1 MLLSAP
7 HFCFYGGTMENNVV
21 DKPFKTTEQQIA
33 ILESRHLLF
42 HDKEIASKNLERY
55 GYYEIINGYKD
66 NFMVDPSDDEK
77 GFKDNVSFDHIYQL
91 FVVDQRLRAATI
103 EALEYFESNLRQ
115 AVAYTVSKNISYN
128 QNDYIN
134 RRNYK
139 HGPRFMRPNPCNYP
153 VDKLMHT
160 LTNITNRNDQPFKHY
175 REDHGNVPPWII
187 VKRLS
192 FGNLIWWTKLLK
204 NRDKTE
210 VISKIMGLPTEIV
223 QSSNELREIFGDFLS
238 LLLDYRN
245 IAAHGGRIYN
255 HFSRR
260 HMLLYRGNL
269 YANYFRV
276 TREDYDAGRG
286 QSRLGVLLR
295 GLDLFENKEPYMTLL
310 ANIESA
316 IKDYLKLYPQDEQYL
331 LDAME
336 IDMNIF

>member
-1 MLLSAP
+1 MDN
-7 HFCFYGGTMENNVV
+7 HIV

-42 HDKEIASKNLERY
+42 YDKETAAKNLERY

-66 NFMVDPSDDEK
+66 NFMINPSNDEK

-91 FVVDQRLRAATI
+91 FMIDQRLRAATI
-103 EALEYFESNLRQ
+103 ESLEYFESTLRQ
-115 AVAYTVSKNISYN
+115 AVAYTVSKNISYK
-128 QNDYIN
+128 QSDYID
-134 RRNYK
+134 RRKYN
-139 HGPRFMRPNPCNYP
+139 HGPRFRHSNPYNYP

-160 LTNITNRNDQPFKHY
+160 LTKITNRNDQPFKHY
-175 REDHGNVPPWII
+175 REDHGNVPPWVV

-210 VISKIMGLPTEIV
+210 VISKTMGLPIEIV
-223 QSSNELREIFGDFLS
+223 QGSEEVREIFGDFLS

-260 HMLLYRGNL
+260 HMLSYRGPL
-269 YANYFRV
+269 YARYFKV
-276 TREDYDAGRG
+276 TQEDYNAGKG

-295 GLDLFENKEPYMTLL
+295 GLDLFENKEPYITLL
-310 ANIESA
+310 VNIELA
-316 IKDYLKLYPQDEQYL
+316 IKGYLKLYPQDEQYL
-331 LDAME
+331 LDTME
-336 IDMNIF
+336 IDMNIFNNKD

>member
-1 MLLSAP
+1 MDNQIA
-7 HFCFYGGTMENNVV
+7 

-42 HDKEIASKNLERY
+42 HDKETAAKNLERY

-66 NFMVDPSDDEK
+66 NFMIDPSDDEK

-91 FVVDQRLRAATI
+91 FMVDQRLRAATI
-103 EALEYFESNLRQ
+103 ESLEYFESTLRQ
-115 AVAYTVSKNISYN
+115 AVAYTVSKNISYK
-128 QNDYIN
+128 QGDYID
-134 RRNYK
+134 RRKYN
-139 HGPRFMRPNPCNYP
+139 HGPRFRYPNPYNYP

-160 LTNITNRNDQPFKHY
+160 LTKITNRNDQPFKHY
-175 REDHGNVPPWII
+175 REDHGNVPPWIV

-204 NRDKTE
+204 NREKTE
-210 VISKIMGLPTEIV
+210 VISKIMGLPIEIV
-223 QSSNELREIFGDFLS
+223 QGSEELREIFGDFLS

-260 HMLLYRGNL
+260 HMLSYRGPL
-269 YANYFRV
+269 YARYFRV
-276 TREDYDAGRG
+276 SQEDYNAGKG

-295 GLDLFENKEPYMTLL
+295 GLDLFENKEPYITLL
-310 ANIESA
+310 VNIELA

-331 LDAME
+331 LDTME
-336 IDMNIF
+336 INMDVFDNED